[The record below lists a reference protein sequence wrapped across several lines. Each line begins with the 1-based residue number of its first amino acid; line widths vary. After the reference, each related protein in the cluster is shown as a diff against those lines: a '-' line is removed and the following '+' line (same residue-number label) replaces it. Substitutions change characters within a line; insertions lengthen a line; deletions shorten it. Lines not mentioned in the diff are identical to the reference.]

1 MGTSGN
7 IGLWAGLVPRLA
19 DRYRVIAFDNRGLGG
34 SERGTGPI
42 SVASMAEDTAALLE
56 ALDVPKAHIV
66 GWSLGSAV
74 AQELALAHPERLASA
89 VMYATW
95 GRCNG
100 FQRSVLTALRLPYAV
115 RDMDSAL
122 AAAGLA
128 FSPQLLDH
136 PDLPQMIETM
146 LPAFPQNEEQMQ
158 VTVEQWDADLVHD
171 TLDRLGGDHR
181 ADAGGG
187 RRAGP
192 ADAARPGQG
201 GRRRHP
207 RGPLRAGDRAGVEPR
222 PAHRAARRPASASSP
237 TSCTTTSWSAGQPRW
252 ARRRRGP
259 CWREGLFHRPPPPP
273 RGRLKADQPA
283 GRVGAPEEIRALC
296 SGSPLGHRGES
307 PQRWARGSASRC

>member
-7 IGLWAGLVPRLA
+7 IGLWADLVPRLA

-136 PDLPQMIETM
+136 PDLPQMIEPM

-171 TLDRLGGDHR
+171 TLDRLGAITVPTLVVVGEQDLLTPPDQAKAV
-181 ADAGGG
+181 ADAIPGARYELVTGPGSSHCLHIERPDDLLKIVGGFL
-187 RRAGP
+187 
-192 ADAARPGQG
+192 D
-201 GRRRHP
+201 
-207 RGPLRAGDRAGVEPR
+207 E
-222 PAHRAARRPASASSP
+222 HRI
-237 TSCTTTSWSAGQPRW
+237 G
-252 ARRRRGP
+252 
-259 CWREGLFHRPPPPP
+259 
-273 RGRLKADQPA
+273 
-283 GRVGAPEEIRALC
+283 
-296 SGSPLGHRGES
+296 
-307 PQRWARGSASRC
+307 